1 MTKINVPTVNENP
14 DAYSPVYDSEY
25 AISFEEANP
34 DGNPA
39 RSKIGGPGV
48 LGGPEYVTLLQREK
62 LDPTST
68 QSNGFR
74 YESFELVQYPEH
86 TFYSFKNYETG
97 KKGVVAFL
105 NGQAVVSDVSPTLT
119 VPTYASV
126 GATGLAA
133 SATVLPG
140 TYSWGIA
147 GGTSAITS
155 AVTANP
161 IVWTAGTAGAVTFS
175 CVFTNTAGIAA
186 PAATPAIC
194 TVVAVPARA
203 IISGSA
209 VATVGVSEQVTVVP
223 QANCT
228 YVWTAS
234 RGTITFGQGTPAMSY
249 TPGAAG
255 TNNVNCAI
263 TNLAGTTTNATQNA
277 ISIVAAPVV
286 PTITADSSVVAGAAG
301 QIASIVAQAG
311 MTYLWT
317 MSNAVMV
324 NATLSTVSYTAT
336 TQGVANNINCTVSN
350 VATIPA
356 TAVAVQVVQ
365 TVTAI

>member
-1 MTKINVPTVNENP
+1 MIQINVPTVNENP
-14 DAYSPVYDSEY
+14 DVYSPTFHSDF
-25 AISFEEANP
+25 AISFDAANP

-39 RSKIGGPGV
+39 HTKTGGPGV

-62 LDPTST
+62 LDVGSVQTT
-68 QSNGFR
+68 GFR
-74 YESFELVQYPEH
+74 HETFELVQYPNH

-97 KKGVVAFL
+97 KKGIVAFL
-105 NGQAVVSDVSPTLT
+105 NGQAVVSDTSPILT

-126 GATGLAA
+126 GATGL
-133 SATVLPG
+133 SAFATALTG
-140 TYSWGIA
+140 TYSWSVA

-155 AVTANP
+155 AITANP

-175 CVFTNTAGIAA
+175 CVFTNSAGIVA
-186 PAATPAIC
+186 PASTPAVC
-194 TVVAVPARA
+194 TVVAVPALA

-286 PTITADSSVVAGAAG
+286 PTITAASSVVAGAAG